1 MNRIYQTKEFTE
13 WLKHIADALTR
24 NRIVRRIR
32 QAAWGNFGDHAS
44 VGEGVW
50 EMRLHFGPGYR
61 VYYFQSGNTVYY
73 LLVGGDKS
81 SQSKDI
87 ERAIRMKKEMERRD
101 QDDRGD

>member
-61 VYYFQSGNTVYY
+61 VYY